1 MITSTLFIGL
11 AVLFFLA
18 AVGVP
23 VALAM
28 ALSGFLGFGL
38 VVGWP
43 AALAVVG
50 QTAYDTAFSY
60 ELAILPLFILMGNFI
75 TRARLSEELYS
86 AAYAFVGHMRGGLS
100 LATLIACS
108 GFSAVCGSSLA
119 TAATMSRV
127 TMPSMRK
134 FGYKDSLATGSIAAG
149 GTLGILIPPSVA
161 LVLYGIMTNNDIGL
175 LFIAGIIPGL
185 IGLALYCTAAYIV
198 TLIDPA
204 AGPRAERF
212 NWRQRLQVLRGVWGV
227 ALLFIVVIG
236 GIYLGVFT
244 STEAAGIGA
253 GFACLFAIIKGR
265 MRLHEFF
272 GILIDTACMTA
283 MLFMVIIG
291 ALIFS
296 HFVNVGGLLQALNTL
311 VHTLNLGPTGVLIGV
326 LLVYIALGLV
336 LESMSML
343 LLTIPIFY
351 PLMMGYGFDPIWF
364 GIIVVVV
371 TEISLI
377 TPPVGMNIFVLRA
390 TLPDVETATIVRGVI
405 PFVLADVVRLSL
417 LAFIPI
423 LVLFLPNSI

>member
-204 AGPRAERF
+204 AGPRGERF
-212 NWRQRLQVLRGVWGV
+212 SWRQRIQVLRGVWGV

-423 LVLFLPNSI
+423 LVLFLPNSV